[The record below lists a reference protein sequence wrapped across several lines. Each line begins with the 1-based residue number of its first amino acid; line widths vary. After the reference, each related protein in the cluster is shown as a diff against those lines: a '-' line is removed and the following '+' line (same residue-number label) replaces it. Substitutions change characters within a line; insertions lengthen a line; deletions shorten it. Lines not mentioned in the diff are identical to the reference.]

1 MKKEVFNQ
9 IVVDNIDSKLIS
21 VILSSGIKLS
31 QELEIEGNR
40 TTRTS
45 VKFIKIEDTYVGI
58 RKHTDVTYDYSGQ
71 ISKGDSRNADFY
83 MGYDEIV
90 ALEFYDEVAK
100 QIEDGKAAEGKHEI
114 ISKPKGKYAPK
125 ESGKKKAVEEEEAAA
140 GFAVHSLSDYDY
152 YVYNK
157 SMDNSDA
164 AVFDGY
170 LGMLVKL
177 DYCEKHDLDLNEFM
191 EASYKEIT
199 HDEYVLG
206 KDSTQNFWYCYVLV
220 ILIFMLIIMYG
231 MSIASSVTNEK
242 SNRSIEILVTST
254 DSTALLFGKVFA
266 GAVATVFQVG
276 IIAVCL
282 LGSYQ
287 YNKDFW
293 GIDLGMFLD
302 IPANVLVVFAVFG
315 IGGFLFYAFLYG
327 ALGAL
332 VSKIED
338 LNKSAGSA
346 QMIIM
351 IVYFVVLLQL
361 DKVDGVP
368 MKVCSFLPFS
378 SYSAMFARVAMGHVQ
393 TWEIIVSAVIL
404 YISVALMGVIGGKI
418 FRSSTLRYGN
428 PIKLTTAIKNLRKKD
443 S

>member
-1 MKKEVFNQ
+1 MKQFFTILKFEL
-9 IVVDNIDSKLIS
+9 DNYFKSKSYVISTILIAVLAAGIMFVPRVMDALSGDKKSPAVEDSAAQEETDDSEEMDTYGIYDPDGVLTIDADGSAWNS
-21 VILSSGIKLS
+21 MAMRIKLV
-31 QELEIEGNR
+31 N
-40 TTRTS
+40 
-45 VKFIKIEDTYVGI
+45 
-58 RKHTDVTYDYSGQ
+58 YDS
-71 ISKGDSRNADFY
+71 AD
-83 MGYDEIV
+83 
-90 ALEFYDEVAK
+90 AL
-100 QIEDGKAAEGKHEI
+100 Q
-114 ISKPKGKYAPK
+114 
-125 ESGKKKAVEEEEAAA
+125 KAVEEESAVA

-157 SMDNSDA
+157 SMDDA
-164 AVFDGY
+164 DADIFDSY
-170 LGMLVKL
+170 LGMLVKM
-177 DYCEKHDLDLNEFM
+177 DYCEKNHLDLDEFM

-199 HDEYVLG
+199 HDEHVLG

-254 DSTALLFGKVFA
+254 DSTSLLFGKVFA

-276 IIAVCL
+276 IIASCL

-293 GIDLGMFLD
+293 NIDLGMFLD
-302 IPANVLVVFAVFG
+302 IPANVLVVFAIFG
-315 IGGFLFYAFLYG
+315 IGGFLFYAFIYG

-351 IVYFVVLLQL
+351 IVYFVVLFQL
-361 DKVDGVP
+361 NNVDGIA

-393 TWEIIVSAVIL
+393 TWEVVVSAVIL
-404 YISVALMGVIGGKI
+404 YTSVVLMGVIGGKI

-428 PIKLTTAIKNLRKKD
+428 PIKLTTAIKNLRRKD

>member
-1 MKKEVFNQ
+1 MKQFFTILKFELDNYFKSKSYVISTILIAVLAAGIMFVPRVKDALSGDKKSPAAEDSATQEETDDSEEMDTYGIYDPDGVLTIDADGSAWNS
-9 IVVDNIDSKLIS
+9 VV
-21 VILSSGIKLS
+21 SGIKLVNYDS
-31 QELEIEGNR
+31 
-40 TTRTS
+40 
-45 VKFIKIEDTYVGI
+45 ED
-58 RKHTDVTYDYSGQ
+58 
-71 ISKGDSRNADFY
+71 
-83 MGYDEIV
+83 
-90 ALEFYDEVAK
+90 AL
-100 QIEDGKAAEGKHEI
+100 QQ
-114 ISKPKGKYAPK
+114 
-125 ESGKKKAVEEEEAAA
+125 AVEEETAVA

-157 SMDNSDA
+157 SMDDA
-164 AVFDGY
+164 DADIFDSY
-170 LGMLVKL
+170 LGMLVKM
-177 DYCEKHDLDLNEFM
+177 DYCEKNHLDLDEFM

-199 HDEYVLG
+199 HDEHVLG

-254 DSTALLFGKVFA
+254 DSTSLLFGKVFA

-287 YNKDFW
+287 YNIDFW
-293 GIDLGMFLD
+293 NIDLGMFLD
-302 IPANVLVVFAVFG
+302 IPANVLAVFAIFG
-315 IGGFLFYAFLYG
+315 IGGFLFYAFIYG

-351 IVYFVVLLQL
+351 IVYFVVLFQL
-361 DKVDGVP
+361 DNVDGIA

-393 TWEIIVSAVIL
+393 TWEVVVSAVIL
-404 YISVALMGVIGGKI
+404 YISVVLMGVIGGKI